1 MISPLFISSIGLKE
15 GRGKKKGYPFSLPII
30 KDFKE
35 LEFSSPIVIF
45 TGENGSG
52 KSTLIEAIAYQY
64 GFNLEGGSRNFNFET
79 KKISSPLGEEMRLV
93 RGFKRAR
100 DDYFFRAESFY
111 NLASNIDE
119 IGVTGSYGGVSL
131 HDQSHG
137 ESFFSLF
144 LNRLRG
150 EGFYLFDEPEA
161 ALSPQRQL
169 AFLARMD
176 ELISKGSQ
184 FIIATHSPIIMSHP
198 EAEIM
203 QFSEEGIKKV
213 KFEDTECYSL
223 YKLFMDNHE
232 MVLSKMGITSKKKKK

>member
-1 MISPLFISSIGLKE
+1 MISNLFVSSIGLKD
-15 GRGKKKGYPFSLPII
+15 GKRKNGDYPFSLPIV
-30 KDFKE
+30 KDME
-35 LEFSSPIVIF
+35 NLVFSSPITIF
-45 TGENGSG
+45 TGENGTG
-52 KSTLIEAIAYQY
+52 KSTVVEAIAFKY

-79 KKISSPLGEEMRLV
+79 KKISSLLGEELQLA
-93 RGFKRAR
+93 RGYKRPR

-111 NLASNIDE
+111 NLASNIDD
-119 IGVTGSYGGVSL
+119 IGVISSYGGVSL

-176 ELISKGSQ
+176 ELIGEGSQ

-198 EAEIM
+198 KAEIL
-203 QFSEEGIKKV
+203 QFSDEGIRKV
-213 KFEDTECYSL
+213 RFEETDCFDF
-223 YKLFMDNHE
+223 YKTFMNNYGD
-232 MVLSKMGITSKKKKK
+232 VLRRMGLGK